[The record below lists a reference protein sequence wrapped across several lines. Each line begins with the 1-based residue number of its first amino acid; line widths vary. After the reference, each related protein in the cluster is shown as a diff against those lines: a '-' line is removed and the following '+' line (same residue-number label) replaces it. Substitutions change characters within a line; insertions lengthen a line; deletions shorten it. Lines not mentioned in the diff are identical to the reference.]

1 MTHMCLP
8 IESGWYLD
16 GVSWVAPCV
25 PLTTCPED
33 VSQNGIIDIYD
44 VLAILADYGCI
55 SNCTADVDGDG
66 FVTTSDV
73 LALLAMFGSYC

>member
-1 MTHMCLP
+1 
-8 IESGWYLD
+8 
-16 GVSWVAPCV
+16 
-25 PLTTCPED
+25 